1 MKLTIQEMTR
11 VALFSALIAISSL
24 ILKFGGELLV
34 PFSILPL
41 VVMLAGAI
49 LGARLG
55 AFSVTVYVLIGLM
68 GAPVFS
74 KPPFGGVTY
83 IFQPTFGFILGFIG
97 AAYVTGWIVEKIPSK
112 HIIKYMGAM
121 TVGILVMYMMGVPYL
136 YGIMNFYLG
145 KSFSMW
151 KVIEIGVLPFIGL
164 DLIKAVI
171 AGAVAK
177 GVVNRVE

>member
-1 MKLTIQEMTR
+1 MKNE
-11 VALFSALIAISSL
+11 LF
-24 ILKFGGELLV
+24 
-34 PFSILPL
+34 
-41 VVMLAGAI
+41 
-49 LGARLG
+49 
-55 AFSVTVYVLIGLM
+55 
-68 GAPVFS
+68 
-74 KPPFGGVTY
+74 
-83 IFQPTFGFILGFIG
+83 
-97 AAYVTGWIVEKIPSK
+97 
-112 HIIKYMGAM
+112 
-121 TVGILVMYMMGVPYL
+121 